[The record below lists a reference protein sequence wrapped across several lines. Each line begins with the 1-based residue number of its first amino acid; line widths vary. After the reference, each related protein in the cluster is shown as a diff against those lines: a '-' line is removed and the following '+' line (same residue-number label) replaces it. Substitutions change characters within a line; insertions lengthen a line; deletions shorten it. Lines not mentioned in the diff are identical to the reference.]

1 MLAKYT
7 SDFYQDTPA
16 IVEHDD
22 GLGKGYYLACRTDYD
37 LLEKFYEEIASDLI
51 PELPICKSSSKVSI
65 QVRENE
71 NTQYWFV
78 QNFSDKEAKIKLDKE
93 LLDLIGGK
101 KDKGEVV
108 LKPFES
114 KVYGVE

>member
-1 MLAKYT
+1 M
-7 SDFYQDTPA
+7 
-16 IVEHDD
+16 
-22 GLGKGYYLACRTDYD
+22 
-37 LLEKFYEEIASDLI
+37 
-51 PELPICKSSSKVSI
+51 
-65 QVRENE
+65 RENG